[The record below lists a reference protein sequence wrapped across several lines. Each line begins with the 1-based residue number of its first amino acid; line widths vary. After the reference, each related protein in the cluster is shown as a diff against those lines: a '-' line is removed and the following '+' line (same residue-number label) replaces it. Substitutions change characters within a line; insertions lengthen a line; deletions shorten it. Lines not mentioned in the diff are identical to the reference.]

1 MSDWREDA
9 ACLDEDP
16 ELFFPISEVGLGA
29 EQVKRAKSVCGR
41 CPVQNRCLE
50 HALEQGLGYGVF
62 GGATPQ
68 ERRLM
73 PAAAKHRAG

>member
-9 ACLDEDP
+9 ACLDQDP

-29 EQVKRAKSVCGR
+29 EQVKRAKAVCAT
-41 CPVQNRCLE
+41 CPVQQRCLD
-50 HALEQGLGYGVF
+50 HALQQGLNHGVF

-68 ERRLM
+68 ERRLI
-73 PAAAKHRAG
+73 